1 MDRRKVLQVMGVSG
15 AAAVL
20 ANQSF
25 AAEKTKKK
33 SPFTYCLNMATIR
46 GHKLGFEKE
55 IQTASAGGYRSVE
68 VWMDSLQAFLKT
80 GRSIA
85 DARKIVNDNGITVEN
100 CIGFASWIV
109 DDDAA
114 RKSSHEQLKNE
125 MDLLREIG
133 CNRIAAPPVGATNI
147 PLMDLKRV
155 AERFRDILELGDKHE
170 VIPQLEL
177 WGFSKN
183 LSKVAEVMYVAVESG
198 HPSAKVLLDSYHI
211 YKGGSAVDTLPLV
224 GTAGVEV
231 FHINDYP
238 STLSP
243 EKITDADR
251 VYPGDGVGP
260 LRKELEV
267 LKKTNQPLV
276 VSVEVFNPEYYKQD
290 ALLVTKTSLQKLKAV
305 LEGV

>member
-1 MDRRKVLQVMGVSG
+1 MDRRKLLQVMGVSG

-20 ANQSF
+20 SNPALAIEN
-25 AAEKTKKK
+25 AKKK

-46 GHKLGFEKE
+46 GHKLGFAKE
-55 IQTASAGGYRSVE
+55 IQTAAAGGFRAVE
-68 VWMDSLQAFLKT
+68 IWMDSLQAFLKDGGT
-80 GRSIA
+80 IA
-85 DARKIVNDNGITVEN
+85 DAKKIVNDNGISVEN
-100 CIGFASWIV
+100 CIGFAAWIV
-109 DDDAA
+109 DDETT
-114 RKSSHEQLKNE
+114 RKSSHEQLKKE
-125 MDLLREIG
+125 MDLLRELG
-133 CNRIAAPPVGATNI
+133 CKRIAAPPVGATNI

-170 VIPQLEL
+170 VVPQLEL

-211 YKGGSAVDTLPLV
+211 FKGGSAIGTLPLV
-224 GTAGVEV
+224 STAAVEV

-238 STLSP
+238 SNITP

-251 VYPGDGVGP
+251 IYPGDGVGP

-276 VSVEVFNPEYYKQD
+276 VSVEMFNPEYYKQD
-290 ALLVTKTSLQKLKAV
+290 PLLVTKTSLQKMKAV
-305 LEGV
+305 MAS